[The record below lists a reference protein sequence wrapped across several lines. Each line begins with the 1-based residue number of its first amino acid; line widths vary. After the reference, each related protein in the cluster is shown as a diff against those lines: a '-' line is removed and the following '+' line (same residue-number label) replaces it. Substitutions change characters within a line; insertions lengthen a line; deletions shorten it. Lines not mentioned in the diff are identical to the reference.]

1 MIELNRAE
9 LISAL
14 EPCARVADQ
23 RSTMPILAHVLVS
36 AKDGTL
42 SYRAS
47 NLRHEISGNV
57 PAAGAG
63 SFAVNAREFVGA
75 LSSLEGDNAKI
86 DHGKDRLTIKAA
98 GKRSFKLP
106 TLPAEEFPSAMSV
119 DGSTAKLSA
128 GILPRLISS
137 VSFAARQDADRAEQN
152 VVRIYRADGKLRAA
166 ATNGLGMLAILSVEC
181 AAEIATSIPLET
193 TRLLLEHEGEVTTT
207 TNVNAMAFEMDHATI
222 ASRQPAGEFPP
233 VDAVI
238 QSFPPPLGVVSVDAK
253 TLLNS
258 VKAVRRAS
266 NDICLTFGGGSLGL
280 KTIDD
285 GASDEL
291 EVVGG
296 APALRIWL
304 PADQFAMALG
314 VLGGDVEIAVARELD
329 AFRLR
334 QGDWA
339 AWIMPIREESVK
351 SRGNAG

>member
-1 MIELNRAE
+1 
-9 LISAL
+9 
-14 EPCARVADQ
+14 
-23 RSTMPILAHVLVS
+23 MPILAHVLVS
-36 AKDGTL
+36 AKDGL
-42 SYRAS
+42 VSYRAS

-57 PAAGAG
+57 PAAGVG

-75 LSSLEGDNAKI
+75 LSSLEGDNTKI
-86 DHGKDRLTIKAA
+86 EHANNRLTIKAA

-106 TLPAEEFPSAMSV
+106 TLPAEEFPSAMNV
-119 DGSTAKLSA
+119 GGSTATLPA
-128 GILPRLISS
+128 GLLPRLISS

-152 VVRIYRADGKLRAA
+152 VVRLYRADGKLRAA
-166 ATNGLGMLAILSVEC
+166 APNGLGMLAILSVES
-181 AAEIATSIPLET
+181 AAELAISIPIET
-193 TRLLLEHEGEVTTT
+193 TRLLLEHEGETLVTTSA
-207 TNVNAMAFEMDHATI
+207 NAMAFKMGHAAL
-222 ASRQPAGEFPP
+222 ASREPAGEFPP

-266 NDICLTFGGGSLGL
+266 NDICLTFGGGALGL

-291 EVVGG
+291 EVGG
-296 APALRIWL
+296 DAPALRIWL
-304 PADQFAMALG
+304 PADQLAMAVG
-314 VLGGDVEIAVARELD
+314 VLEGDVEIAVARELD

-351 SRGNAG
+351 SRG